1 MGGGGGPGAQL
12 SHCWSWLPDLLTLF
26 GTLGRASEQFSLRRE
41 LEAERCHCSPHPHSA
56 PVQGKL
62 KVEGTSRAGIWAVG
76 WDEARDLG
84 KPAASSDL
92 G

>member
-1 MGGGGGPGAQL
+1 MP
-12 SHCWSWLPDLLTLF
+12 LF
-26 GTLGRASEQFSLRRE
+26 PTSSFRSCPRQ
-41 LEAERCHCSPHPHSA
+41 
-56 PVQGKL
+56 
-62 KVEGTSRAGIWAVG
+62 VEGTSRAGIWAVG